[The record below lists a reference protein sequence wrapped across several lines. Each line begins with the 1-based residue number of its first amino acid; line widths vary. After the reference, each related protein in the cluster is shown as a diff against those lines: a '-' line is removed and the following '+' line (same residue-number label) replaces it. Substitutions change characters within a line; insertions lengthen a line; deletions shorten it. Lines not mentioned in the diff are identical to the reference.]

1 MKDVFEKIPGSFKKM
16 MAKEVQITSKVS
28 NDKVTTIGEDDAHR
42 ENEGKLKE

>member
-16 MAKEVQITSKVS
+16 MAKEVQMKSKAS